1 MSVPAPRPPAGA
13 GRAVAARA
21 ELSLAID
28 RAAGARALTGNAVQH
43 HADSPATLEVMLG
56 QIAAAGEWVHLE
68 NYIIRDDQTGRRVAA
83 ALAERA
89 RAGVRVRVVYD
100 ALGSL
105 GTARAFWRRLRAA
118 GVDARAFH
126 PVFPPRP
133 FELVKRDHR
142 KLLVTDGA
150 TAILGGLCIGD
161 EWAGDSR
168 RGRLP
173 WRDTMVT
180 VRGPAAAA
188 LDRAFARIW
197 RRVSERP
204 LPPDE
209 LATDPVARGDCAV
222 RVVAGAPSQ
231 ARLYRAVQLLAAT
244 ATERLWITD
253 AYLIAPAPLFASL
266 LDAAREGVDV
276 RLLVPGPSDLPVV
289 RNFTRIG
296 YRELLHAGV
305 RIFEWRG
312 PMLHAKTLVAD
323 RRWARVGSSNLN
335 VSSLLTNYELDV
347 IAEDR
352 GLTDELAAQFRR
364 DLASSREI
372 VLQPRRLRL
381 PARLIGAPAT
391 PATSPA
397 DVAPP
402 RHKRSAYELGAVAV
416 VTLRRVAGGLRRAIA
431 GTAALTLAAL
441 GVLLLAFPRVMSVT
455 LAAGAFWLALG
466 FGLYALRRR
475 RAWEPP
481 DGG

>member
-1 MSVPAPRPPAGA
+1 MSLRAPELQGGA
-13 GRAVAARA
+13 PGRAVAAHA

-28 RAAGARALTGNAVQH
+28 RAAGARALTGNAIHH
-43 HADSPATLEVMLG
+43 HADSPATLEAMLG
-56 QIAAAGEWVHLE
+56 QIAAARDWVHLE
-68 NYIIRDDQTGRRVAA
+68 NYIIRDDHTGRRFAA
-83 ALAERA
+83 ALADRA
-89 RAGVRVRVVYD
+89 GAGVRVRVVYD
-100 ALGSL
+100 AFGSL
-105 GTARAFWRRLRAA
+105 GTARGFWRRLRAA

-126 PVFPPRP
+126 PLFPPRP
-133 FELVKRDHR
+133 FEVVKRDHR

-150 TAILGGLCIGD
+150 TAMLGGLCIGD
-161 EWAGDSR
+161 EWAGDPR
-168 RGRLP
+168 RGQLP

-180 VRGPAAAA
+180 VRGPGAAA

-197 RRVSERP
+197 RRVGDEVP

-209 LATDPVARGDCAV
+209 LAADPVVGGDCAV
-222 RVVAGAPSQ
+222 RVVAGAPGQ
-231 ARLYRAVQLLAAT
+231 ARIYRAVQLLAAA

-276 RLLVPGPSDLPVV
+276 RLLVPGASDLPVV

-323 RRWARVGSSNLN
+323 QRWTRVGSSNLN

-352 GLTDELAAQFRR
+352 GLADALAAQFRR

-372 VLQPRRLRL
+372 VLQPRRMRL
-381 PARLIGAPAT
+381 PARLVGAPAT
-391 PATSPA
+391 PPA
-397 DVAPP
+397 DVASRP
-402 RHKRSAYELGAVAV
+402 HKRSAYELGAVAV
-416 VTLRRVAGGLRRAIA
+416 VTLRRVAGGLRRAMAATA
-431 GTAALTLAAL
+431 GLTLTAVGAL
-441 GVLLLAFPRVMSVT
+441 LVAFPRVMSVT
-455 LAAGAFWLALG
+455 LAVGAFGLALG
-466 FGLYALRRR
+466 FAWYALQRR